1 MKSWTHAALCV
12 AAFALA
18 GCANQAR
25 VPSAPGFEGLPSRV
39 ELSGTPFFP
48 QEDHECGPAALA
60 TVLRA
65 AGVDTTPAELADTI
79 YLPGRQGTLQ
89 PELAAAARAHGRL
102 PYELPSSVDAVR
114 AELAAG
120 RPVLVLQKLGAGPWP
135 GWHYAVVFGYDRDKD
150 EILLRSGTQPR
161 DVESTRLF
169 DTTWARAGRWA
180 IVVLRPGDLP
190 ATPDLERYMSA
201 AASFEA
207 VGRPEDARA
216 AYLAA
221 AQHWPEA
228 ALPRLGLANLAAA
241 RNDWPAAEQGFREA
255 ARLEPDNVSALNNHA
270 EALLHM
276 GCPESA
282 RREIERASE
291 AAGTG
296 PLAGT
301 VAATRA
307 GIVAAM
313 GEDGPG
319 CPSDH

>member
-25 VPSAPGFEGLPSRV
+25 VQSAPGFEGLPSRV

-60 TVLRA
+60 TVLGA
-65 AGVDTTPAELADTI
+65 AGVGATPAELADAI

-89 PELAAAARAHGRL
+89 PEIAAAARARGRL
-102 PYELPSSVDAVR
+102 PYELPPSVDAVR

-150 EILLRSGTQPR
+150 EILLRSGTRQR
-161 DVESTRLF
+161 DVESTQLF

-255 ARLEPDNVSALNNHA
+255 ARLEPGNVSALNNHA
-270 EALLHM
+270 EALLRM
-276 GCPESA
+276 GCPQSA
-282 RREIERASE
+282 RREIERARE

-296 PLAGT
+296 PLAAT

-307 GIVAAM
+307 GVLAAT
-313 GEDGPG
+313 GEDAPG